1 MDLRRAGA
9 DDASLMRELAQVA
22 YAPYL
27 ERMGG
32 QRPGPMDA
40 DYDRAVADA
49 ESWVAEDEGEVV
61 GFLVLVA
68 QDDGMLLDSVAV
80 HPAYQGRGVG
90 RALLDLAEER
100 ARARGHVL
108 IRLYTHRTMVEN
120 QRLYERLGYAETG
133 RADDQGFA
141 RVFYEKHLHVG
152 SCG

>member
-1 MDLRRAGA
+1 
-9 DDASLMRELAQVA
+9 MRELAQVA

-32 QRPGPMDA
+32 QRPRPMDA
-40 DYDRAVADA
+40 DYGRAVADA

-61 GFLVLVA
+61 GFLVLVP
-68 QDDGMLLDSVAV
+68 QDDGMLLDNVAV

-90 RALLDLAEER
+90 RALLELAENR
-100 ARARGHVL
+100 ARAGDHVL

-120 QRLYERLGYAETG
+120 QRLYERLGYVETG
-133 RADDQGFA
+133 RADEEGFA